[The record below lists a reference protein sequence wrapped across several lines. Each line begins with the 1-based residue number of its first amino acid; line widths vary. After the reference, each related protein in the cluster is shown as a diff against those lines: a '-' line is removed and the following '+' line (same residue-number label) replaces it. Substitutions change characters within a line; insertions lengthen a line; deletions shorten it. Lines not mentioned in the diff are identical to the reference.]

1 MKSSLNPRQLAFLA
15 LREIYLKQAYTDI
28 AIDRVL
34 RKVDL
39 ISADRGLFNEL
50 VYGVVR
56 RERSLDAL
64 IDRLGKKKASQ
75 QPPDLRIILHL
86 GLYQLRYLDRIPE
99 SAAVNTSVEL
109 AKTNGYAKLAAV
121 VNGLLREYQRLAMK
135 GDPLPL
141 PKDPISRLGVSYSFP
156 DWIVEIFYKQY
167 GSEEAEQ
174 ILSWFDRTPSVDLR
188 VNSLLNSTDEVRSA
202 LVAVGLNVT
211 RVNNLPQSLR
221 IIGGTGAITKLPGY
235 EEGWWMVQDSS
246 AQLVTHLLDPQPGEL
261 IIDACA
267 APGGK
272 TTHIAELMKDK
283 GTIWAIDREPKR
295 LRKVKENA
303 RRLQLTSIQT
313 LAGDGRDM
321 KQFKQ
326 TADRVLIDAPCSG
339 LGTLHKRPDLR
350 SSKPEKID
358 EIISIQK
365 ALLEEVATWLKPGGI
380 LVYSTCTLNRAENE
394 EIVKSFLAD
403 RVNWKIQPPPS
414 HFPALDLLA
423 PEGWLEILP
432 HQHLM
437 DGFFMVKLK
446 KGFED
451 LNE

>member
-1 MKSSLNPRQLAFLA
+1 MKSSSNPRQLAFLA
-15 LREIYLKQAYTDI
+15 LREVYLKQAYTDI

-34 RKVDL
+34 RKADL
-39 ISADRGLFNEL
+39 ISADKGLVNEL

-75 QPPDLRIILHL
+75 QPPDLRIIFHL

-109 AKTNGYAKLAAV
+109 AKTNGYAKLAGV
-121 VNGLLREYQRLAMK
+121 VNGLLREYQRLAAK
-135 GDPLPL
+135 EDPLPL

-167 GSEEAEQ
+167 GSEETEK
-174 ILSWFDRTPSVDLR
+174 ILAWFDRTPSLDLR
-188 VNSLLNSTDEVRSA
+188 VNSLLTSIDEVRSA
-202 LVAVGLNVT
+202 LVAFGLTVT
-211 RVNNLPQSLR
+211 RVHNLPQSLR

-246 AQLVTHLLDPQPGEL
+246 AQLVTHLLDPQAGET

-272 TTHIAELMKDK
+272 TTHIAELIQDK

-295 LRKVKENA
+295 LRKVQENA

-313 LAGDGRDM
+313 FAGDGRDM

-365 ALLEEVATWLKPGGI
+365 ALLEEAATWLKPGGI

-394 EIVKSFLAD
+394 EIVKSFLCD

-446 KGFED
+446 KGFEN

>member
-1 MKSSLNPRQLAFLA
+1 MKLSSNARQLAFLA
-15 LREIYLKQAYTDI
+15 LREVYLKKAYTDI

-39 ISADRGLFNEL
+39 ISADRSLVNEL
-50 VYGVVR
+50 VYGAVR

-109 AKTNGYAKLAAV
+109 AKANGYTKLAAV
-121 VNGLLREYQRLAMK
+121 VNGLLREYQRLAVK
-135 GDPLPL
+135 EDPLLL
-141 PKDPISRLGVSYSFP
+141 PTDPISRLGISYSFP

-167 GSEEAEQ
+167 GAEETEQ
-174 ILSWFDRTPSVDLR
+174 ILAWFDRTPSIDLR
-188 VNSLLNSTDEVRSA
+188 VNLLLNSIDEVRSA
-202 LVAVGLNVT
+202 LVAFGLNVT

-221 IIGGTGAITKLPGY
+221 IIGGVGLITKLPGY

-272 TTHIAELMKDK
+272 TTHIAELMQDK
-283 GTIWAIDREPKR
+283 GTIWALDREPKR
-295 LRKVKENA
+295 LRKVRENA
-303 RRLQLTSIQT
+303 RRLKIASIQT
-313 LAGDGRDM
+313 LAGDSRDM
-321 KQFKQ
+321 KHLKQ

-365 ALLEEVATWLKPGGI
+365 ALLEEAATWLKPGGI

-394 EIVKSFLAD
+394 EIIKSFLCD
-403 RVNWKIQPPPS
+403 RQDWKIQPPPS

-423 PEGWLEILP
+423 PEGWIEILP

-446 KGFED
+446 KGFEN

>member
-1 MKSSLNPRQLAFLA
+1 MQLSSNPRQLAFFA
-15 LREIYLKQAYTDI
+15 LREVYLKQAYTDI

-34 RKVDL
+34 RKADL
-39 ISADRGLFNEL
+39 IGADRGLVSEL

-64 IDRLGKKKASQ
+64 IDRLGKKKAFQ

-121 VNGLLREYQRLAMK
+121 VNGLLREYQRLAIK

-141 PKDPISRLGVSYSFP
+141 PTDPISRLGVSYSFP
-156 DWIVEIFYKQY
+156 DWIVEIFYKQF
-167 GSEEAEQ
+167 GSEETEQ
-174 ILSWFDRTPSVDLR
+174 ILSWFDRTPCIDLR
-188 VNSLLNSTDEVRSA
+188 INSLHKSIDEVRSA
-202 LVAVGLNVT
+202 LVSYGLSVT
-211 RVNNLPQSLR
+211 RVHNLPQSLR

-235 EEGWWMVQDSS
+235 DEGWWMVQDSS

-272 TTHIAELMKDK
+272 TTHIAELMQDK
-283 GTIWAIDREPKR
+283 GTIWAVDREPKR
-295 LRKVKENA
+295 LRKVRENA
-303 RRLQLTSIQT
+303 RRLQLASIQT
-313 LAGDGRDM
+313 IAGDGRDM

-326 TADRVLIDAPCSG
+326 VADRVLIDAPCSG

-365 ALLEEVATWLKPGGI
+365 ALLEEAATWLKPGGS

-394 EIVKSFLAD
+394 EIIKSFLSD
-403 RVNWKIQPPPS
+403 RSDWKIQSPPS
-414 HFPALDLLA
+414 HFPVIDFLA
-423 PEGWLEILP
+423 PQGWLEILP